1 MDCTGVCGG
10 PFRADSCGNCQL
22 PDNEGNILEHADCHG
37 TCYGTAQTDS
47 CGICYGGLTDI
58 TKDSV
63 LDQCG
68 VCHGNDTSCYGCD
81 GVLNSEKTVDNCGIC
96 GGNDCGCQKIM
107 EAIPDRGP
115 ASGGTD
121 IVIVGSGFFQ
131 NSSFYNSALP
141 YCNTS
146 TTSIG
151 GKSIS
156 ATCRFQSQQE
166 EAIGNAYIVNQSA
179 IACQTPSVSNADNDF
194 FLSIRIEDGEYTPA
208 IPFIFQ
214 SFTVIDIVSVTPS
227 KGLLNY
233 ENQVKF
239 IGSNF
244 LDNGLQS
251 CLVQDTL
258 GCLNH
263 LTFDSRGYHAVTGN
277 FVSDNEIY
285 CKLPIAYTA
294 CEVSLYL
301 SFDGQESGIIQYPDP
316 LMQTYTYSYSAPN
329 VTSVHFSSDLTT
341 LVINFNQSA
350 NISDQFQLS
359 CSSLFS
365 DETLKLVSQNAL
377 CTWGNT
383 QHTSI
388 HVSLPITAEVGV
400 GSLIKFREGALVTSG
415 ELYSFAISTTSL
427 VEASVSPIVVLE
439 GPNVISSCGYN
450 TFNVIGTLYEG
461 YKPFSYKWSL
471 YTIDSTVEGVTDV
484 IDYLN
489 SLPSTASTITIF
501 SELFQPST
509 VYVINVNVTSG
520 VGETTTISKELIKE
534 NVPSL
539 QISISS
545 PQSLSFYPDQ
555 DMLLQASVVNDDCAN
570 FQNFEF
576 DWKLNR
582 LIDERRSTYEQQ
594 TFADLIVDNSI
605 LYIPGGV
612 LSPDS
617 EYEIVV
623 TAITSD
629 NSQIATSIVHVT
641 IHDTLCRAKI
651 HGGNR
656 TLSIGQLLLLEGSTS
671 VESTKGSAQY
681 MWQCAVIGSGIPCY
695 NASISS
701 TMIPIKLPFKSQVS
715 FSTSNLNPGLEYM
728 FTLTLKQGDCESTA
742 KTVITITESLNPP
755 PAIVEIITSS
765 LHFQQ
770 SQVITIEGLVLA
782 NKPVTVLWE
791 CLQLDD
797 HSHIA
802 LDSESLLSPKQ
813 YSALPEQE
821 IGNYTNIF
829 SIDQTSTVNLVLEPG
844 ALQGSLP
851 YTFQLLAVYLNDIVS
866 SRVTIHVDTPPQV
879 HSFTVSP
886 TTGVALNTMFKLQ
899 VGRVTESVDHYPLYY
914 QFGLIEN
921 GVTHW
926 LTGITS
932 EKVLYTYLPS
942 GSPTSVIVRVYNSYT
957 GFSEHSYD
965 VAVGSNSAVN
975 FGAFVDDLRDNLLST
990 KNWITTLA
998 SLQSMLL
1005 SIPGNTN
1012 IEAATVNLLSNL
1024 FDDYIPFNKANSMA
1038 ILSLVGSI
1046 SDNLDIS
1053 DSSRNTLLNII
1064 SNTLDEIDQQLNTNY
1079 NSILVAANNHLTSNR
1094 FNRSTLA
1101 EGIEFDMIAIVFKTI
1116 YLLTNNWN
1124 AELAIKEVQNRDK
1137 LHHILCKQA
1146 VLGEPVTS
1154 VGFNNFEFNFVK
1166 GITVGRMDTNDRSA
1180 FIEMDDGFLQLYES
1194 LACIDSTYVSCKEAC
1209 IQLTAFTND
1218 YFAHSSDNILTLSSN
1233 GKDLISSNIAGS
1245 DPENVQLLS
1254 EIISFD
1260 ISFPNED
1267 NYIHVSNN
1275 HDANIK
1281 VHFPIETT
1289 LPNNSIPLCMYR
1301 SSINSIHAEWQLDS
1315 LIPPTKA
1322 QMNRIEYYTCT
1333 YNHLSQ
1339 FAIGLLPPPMVIS
1352 SSPLYISSTPYKA
1365 PSSSPVYVTP
1375 SPTPFI
1381 HEVER
1386 VSNAAQVAG
1395 GVVSSFL
1402 IILVIVIALV
1412 LVAVAI
1418 WWRKV
1423 KQEKNKV
1430 MPTDEIEASDNSV
1443 LVERSTGSSS
1453 PEPSKITLGVIQLTR
1468 SGERHPL
1475 GSLDVAKSTRL
1486 RELRNLLSEKFPQ
1499 LKKVSFYLCNKELS
1513 DIEPASEQQQFVS
1526 IVYGSIAYVRE
1537 VDSAN
1542 SNVKRQFCICKKVA
1556 QFECSKCLQRGYC
1569 SNECQDEDW
1578 EANHKRD
1585 CSRIVEKRNRSG
1597 ILEQRKTSTGSIE
1610 DELVQVS
1617 PRQSVTSWNGFL
1629 QQSRSF
1635 RAASMRSPT
1644 RTTLPPITSQPIL
1657 PTVNELDENLRQEL
1671 DSNTQT
1677 LVPPSSVRK
1686 IPPPAT
1692 LPRLASRTSIGQLA
1706 TRPRALSLS
1715 PPAPPLA
1722 QRTTPIRQMSTA
1734 SVFSNTQSMTWPAQ
1748 QRVSIQ
1754 QQHIS
1759 PLYNQQPQQVLMSPQ
1774 PQNIQFPLF
1783 TRPSLSTSQVDTP
1796 MHHRISVSSIQSNA
1810 NVLQTPIRQEPIL
1823 EVDNQSEASSVSSQ
1837 SSQLNNSESIDEINR
1852 PPTLALRKRSSLMRP
1867 EEGSDSE
1874 SSNDSSSDSL
1884 STNSSD
1890 DEQ

>member
-1 MDCTGVCGG
+1 MDCTGICGG

-81 GVLNSEKTVDNCGIC
+81 GVLNSGKTVDNCDMC
-96 GGNDCGCQKIM
+96 GGNDCGCQKI
-107 EAIPDRGP
+107 AKTVPDRGP

-131 NSSFYNSALP
+131 NSSNYNPTLP
-141 YCNTS
+141 YCNAS

-156 ATCRFQSQQE
+156 ATCRFLSQQE
-166 EAIGNAYIVNQSA
+166 EAIGNAYIINQSA
-179 IACQTPSVSNADNDF
+179 IACQTPPISNADNDF
-194 FLSIRIEDGEYTPA
+194 LLSIRIEDGAYTPA

-214 SFTVIDIVSVTPS
+214 SFTDIDITSVTPS

-233 ENQVKF
+233 ENQVRF

-251 CLVQDTL
+251 CLVQDTS
-258 GCLNH
+258 GCLSH
-263 LTFDSRGYHAVTGN
+263 LTFDSRGYHAVTAN
-277 FVSDNEIY
+277 FVSDSEIS
-285 CKLPIAYTA
+285 CKLPIAYTS
-294 CEVSLYL
+294 CQVSLYL

-350 NISDQFQLS
+350 NISDLS
-359 CSSLFS
+359 KLNCSSLFS
-365 DETLKLVSQNAL
+365 DETLQLVSQNAL
-377 CTWGNT
+377 CIWGNT

-388 HVSLPITAEVGV
+388 HVSLPTIAEVGV
-400 GSLIKFREGALVTSG
+400 ESLINFREGALVTSG
-415 ELYSFAISTTSL
+415 ELFSFAISTTSL
-427 VEASVSPIVVLE
+427 VEASVPPIVVLE
-439 GPNVISSCGYN
+439 GPNVISSCGYI
-450 TFNVIGTLYEG
+450 TFNVIDALYEG

-471 YTIDSTVEGVTDV
+471 YTIDSIVEGVTDV
-484 IDYLN
+484 IEYLN
-489 SLPSTASTITIF
+489 SLPSTASTITIS
-501 SELFQPST
+501 SELFRSST
-509 VYVINVNVTSG
+509 VYVIEVIVTSG

-534 NVPSL
+534 NIPSL
-539 QISISS
+539 QISVSS
-545 PQSLSFYPDQ
+545 PQSLSFYPDR
-555 DMLLQASVVNDDCAN
+555 DIILQTSVVNDDCAN

-576 DWKLNR
+576 DWRLNK
-582 LIDERRSTYEQQ
+582 LIDERRLTYEQQ
-594 TFADLIVDNSI
+594 IFADLIVDNSI

-612 LSPDS
+612 LSPNS
-617 EYEIVV
+617 EYEIIV
-623 TAITSD
+623 TAMTSD
-629 NSQIATSIVHVT
+629 NSQIATDAVHVT

-656 TLSIGQLLLLEGSTS
+656 TLSIGQLLHLEGSIS
-671 VESTKGSAQY
+671 VESTKGLAQY
-681 MWQCAVIGSGIPCY
+681 TWQCVVIGSGIPCY
-695 NASISS
+695 NTSISS
-701 TMIPIKLPFKSQVS
+701 TMAPIKLPFKSQVS

-742 KTVITITESLNPP
+742 KTAITITQSLNPP

-797 HSHIA
+797 HSYIA

-813 YSALPEQE
+813 YFALPEQE
-821 IGNYTNIF
+821 IGNYSNIVR
-829 SIDQTSTVNLVLEPG
+829 IDQTSTVNLVFKPG

-851 YTFQLLAVYLNDIVS
+851 YTFQLSAMYLNDIVS
-866 SRVTIHVDTPPQV
+866 SRVTIQADTPPQV

-886 TTGVALNTMFKLQ
+886 TTGIALNTMFKLQ
-899 VGRVTESVDHYPLYY
+899 VGRVTGSVDYYPLYY

-921 GVTHW
+921 GVTYW

-942 GSPTSVIVRVYNSYT
+942 GSSTSVIVRVYNSYT
-957 GFSEHSYD
+957 GYSEHTSD
-965 VAVGSNSAVN
+965 VAVESNSAVN
-975 FGAFVDDLRDNLLST
+975 FGAFVNDLRDNLLST
-990 KNWITTLA
+990 NNWISTLA

-1005 SIPGNTN
+1005 SMPGNTN

-1024 FDDYIPFNKANSMA
+1024 FNDYIPFNKANSMA

-1046 SDNLDIS
+1046 VDNLDIS

-1079 NSILVAANNHLTSNR
+1079 NNILVATNNHLTSNR

-1101 EGIEFDMIAIVFKTI
+1101 EGIESDTIAIMFKTI

-1124 AELAIKEVQNRDK
+1124 ADLAKKEVQTRDK

-1146 VLGEPVTS
+1146 ALGEPVTS

-1166 GITVGRMDTNDRSA
+1166 GITVGRINTTGRSA

-1218 YFAHSSDNILTLSSN
+1218 YFAHSSDNIITLSSN

-1245 DPENVQLLS
+1245 DPENMQLLS

-1260 ISFPNED
+1260 ISFPNESG
-1267 NYIHVSNN
+1267 YIMSNTLG
-1275 HDANIK
+1275 ANIK
-1281 VHFPIETT
+1281 VHFPIETI
-1289 LPNNSIPLCMYR
+1289 LPNNSIPFCMYR
-1301 SSINSIHAEWQLDS
+1301 SSINSIHAEWQVDS
-1315 LIPPTKA
+1315 LMPPTKDG
-1322 QMNRIEYYTCT
+1322 IEYYTCT

-1339 FAIGLLPPPMVIS
+1339 FAIGLLPPPVVIS
-1352 SSPLYISSTPYKA
+1352 SSPLYISSTPYMT
-1365 PSSSPVYVTP
+1365 PPSSPVYVTP
-1375 SPTPFI
+1375 SPSPFI
-1381 HEVER
+1381 PEVER

-1395 GVVSSFL
+1395 GVVSSLL

-1430 MPTDEIEASDNSV
+1430 MPTDEIEASDKSV

-1475 GSLDVAKSTRL
+1475 GSLDVAMSTRL

-1542 SNVKRQFCICKKVA
+1542 PNVKRQFCICKKVA

-1578 EANHKRD
+1578 EANHKRE

-1610 DELVQVS
+1610 DEVVQVS
-1617 PRQSVTSWNGFL
+1617 PRQSVTSWNDFL

-1635 RAASMRSPT
+1635 KTASMRSPT
-1644 RTTLPPITSQPIL
+1644 RTTLPPITSQPKL
-1657 PTVNELDENLRQEL
+1657 PTVNESEENQRQEL
-1671 DSNTQT
+1671 DSNKQT

-1715 PPAPPLA
+1715 PPAPPLS

-1734 SVFSNTQSMTWPAQ
+1734 TVFSNTQSMIGPAQ
-1748 QRVSIQ
+1748 QRVSMQ
-1754 QQHIS
+1754 QQHS
-1759 PLYNQQPQQVLMSPQ
+1759 PFYNQQPQQVLMSPQ

-1783 TRPSLSTSQVDTP
+1783 TRPPLSTSQVDTL
-1796 MHHRISVSSIQSNA
+1796 MHHRISISSIQSNA
-1810 NVLQTPIRQEPIL
+1810 NVVQTPIRQEPIL
-1823 EVDNQSEASSVSSQ
+1823 EVDNQSQAPSVLSQ
-1837 SSQLNNSESIDEINR
+1837 SSQHNHDESIDEINK
-1852 PPTLALRKRSSLMRP
+1852 PPMLASRRRSSQMSP

-1884 STNSSD
+1884 STSSSD
-1890 DEQ
+1890 DEQK